1 MPTWGRAFRGAAA
14 IVVFGIL
21 WVILG
26 IFLFLVGIAMIGFS
40 LLANPLGASAG
51 AGLFQA
57 SGIVGFVL
65 GLVLVIAGIAL
76 SLLGFL
82 ASFLK
87 VMSEMT
93 AEELARRSVQAPRV
107 LFQPATVPVTYH
119 RIEPPPPPQY

>member
-1 MPTWGRAFRGAAA
+1 MRQAALSDRGSSFVPTWGRAFRGAAA
-14 IVVFGIL
+14 IVLFGIL
-21 WVILG
+21 WVVLG

-57 SGIVGFVL
+57 SGVLGFGL

-87 VMSEMT
+87 GMSEMT
-93 AEELARRSVQAPRV
+93 AEAIARRSVPAPRV
-107 LFQPATVPVTYH
+107 VLQPATLP
-119 RIEPPPPPQY
+119 